1 MPLYML
7 VEVHY
12 WKASN
17 ANKQNIFRNKF
28 HNFWDV
34 IYFYFGLSLT
44 LFYCLH
50 LQIVSSMIVKKK
62 KKIVTLD

>member
-17 ANKQNIFRNKF
+17 ANKQNIFCNKF
-28 HNFWDV
+28 RNFWDV
-34 IYFYFGLSLT
+34 IYFHFGLSLT
-44 LFYCLH
+44 LFYCLD

-62 KKIVTLD
+62 KKMVTLD